1 MGDGRGR
8 RPSWLVQRAPKPED
22 LTRMAALLKEHGLH
36 TVCEEARC
44 PNQGECFSQRTA
56 TFMILGKV
64 CTRDCAFCSVSP
76 GTPVSP
82 DPEEPLRVARAAK
95 ALGLAHVVVTSV
107 TRDDL
112 KDGGAH
118 HFASTIHAIRDLLP
132 QSAIEVLIPDLQG
145 DAAPLEVILEARP
158 HILGHNLETVPRLYP
173 PIRPQADYARSL
185 RILSLA
191 KEKGRGILTKSGL
204 MLGLGE
210 TIKEVEKVM
219 VDLRG
224 ASCDLLA
231 LGQYL
236 QPTPRQAP
244 VKAHIHPAIFSQL
257 KQKAEKLGFAHVAS
271 APFVRSSYH
280 SEEAYQQIRGSRG
293 SSLVQIP

>member
-1 MGDGRGR
+1 M
-8 RPSWLVQRAPKPED
+8 SLPKPEW
-22 LTRMAALLKEHGLH
+22 LKVRPPGDGSWADVRRTLDRGGLH

-173 PIRPQADYARSL
+173 MVRPQADYDRSL
-185 RILSLA
+185 RLLSLA
-191 KEKGRGILTKSGL
+191 KAKGRGILTKSGL

-210 TIKEVEKVM
+210 STGEVEEVM
-219 VDLRG
+219 EDLRR
-224 ASCDLLA
+224 ASCDLLS

-236 QPTPRQAP
+236 QPTPRQIP
-244 VKAHIHPAIFSQL
+244 VQSFIPPHIFSQL
-257 KQKAEKLGFAHVAS
+257 QERGSQFGFANVAS

-280 SEEAYQQIRGSRG
+280 SQETYQQIRKVFPRE
-293 SSLVQIP
+293 

>member
-1 MGDGRGR
+1 MGDVRGR

-210 TIKEVEKVM
+210 TIKEVEEVM

-236 QPTPRQAP
+236 QPTPRQTP
-244 VKAHIHPAIFSQL
+244 VKGHIHPAIFSQL